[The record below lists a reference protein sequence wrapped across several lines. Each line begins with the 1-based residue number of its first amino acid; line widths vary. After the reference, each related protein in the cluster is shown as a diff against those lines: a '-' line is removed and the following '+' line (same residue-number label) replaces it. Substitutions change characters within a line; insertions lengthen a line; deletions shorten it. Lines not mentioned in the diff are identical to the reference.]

1 MKSFKIFP
9 DKARALGN
17 VMNTNSNVGDM
28 VGVNSNIIPLLNEEH
43 PISLD
48 DGGEY
53 VPPATVDY
61 DNFQFPIFQMEVLG
75 SLYETSLTLNVSTNS
90 PYVGDNITI
99 TATLRDNNNELLDG
113 NIAFFC
119 GDDCITYGNNTGEN
133 VIYAST
139 TNGVVSFTYSFDSMG
154 EYIIKAVS
162 PPTHM
167 HHCAETTESIIVY
180 KHPISIRIYGDNTQ
194 DNGQDN
200 DGDDSINDNGYASI
214 NDSDNLGS
222 SNEYIDEIQ
231 FKVLLY
237 DSVNEPITGLPYY
250 ISLDGESFDAGT
262 STANGKIYTISNL
275 DSGEHT
281 LGVYCPG
288 NQFYGSNHE
297 TVEVS
302 NGIHLFDIYV
312 SYDTTSWNAEQHLA
326 IGDLKVD
333 IYHDTN
339 PVAGLPLTLIIDNDY
354 ITFQNQET
362 DSNGAWSY
370 NGIPLGEGTHSILIN
385 TSSTNQFAATS
396 TTKTF
401 TVP

>member
-113 NIAFFC
+113 NIAFYC
-119 GDDCITYGNNTGEN
+119 GNDCITNGNNTGN
-133 VIYAST
+133 NDVYAST
-139 TNGVVSFTYSFDSMG
+139 TNGVVSFNYSFDSMG
-154 EYIIKAVS
+154 EYIITARSVA
-162 PPTHM
+162 TNM
-167 HHCAETTESIIVY
+167 HHSSESFEEVSVSKKPVNIWINSVSDSGNDGSIDDTGYNNVGGSDSYIGSSTEYNDEIKFKVQLVNS
-180 KHPISIRIYGDNTQ
+180 
-194 DNGQDN
+194 NGQ
-200 DGDDSINDNGYASI
+200 
-214 NDSDNLGS
+214 
-222 SNEYIDEIQ
+222 
-231 FKVLLY
+231 
-237 DSVNEPITGLPYY
+237 PITGLSYS
-250 ISLDGESFDAGT
+250 ITLDGESFDTGT
-262 STANGKIYTISNL
+262 STANGEIYTISNL

-281 LGVYCPG
+281 LTVYWPG
-288 NQFYGSNHE
+288 NNMYASSTETIEVYNGSQLEVYVYYEATDLVNPGSHVYTGILEVDVYYG
-297 TVEVS
+297 
-302 NGIHLFDIYV
+302 
-312 SYDTTSWNAEQHLA
+312 
-326 IGDLKVD
+326 
-333 IYHDTN
+333 TN
-339 PVAGLPLTLIIDNDY
+339 PVSGLPITILIGNDV
-354 ITFQNQET
+354 ISDTTN
-362 DSNGAWSY
+362 SSGSVVLNG
-370 NGIPLGEGTHSILIN
+370 LLMGEGTYSVVVN
-385 TSSTNQFAATS
+385 TSATNQFTAT
-396 TTKTF
+396 TTTTTV